1 MESFTIG
8 RVLESATQLQYCSD
22 AIEVTL
28 LAHGETTVPQW
39 PAICYSWT
47 MPTRLWSHMLE
58 DSSRLICLSRAI
70 RGPDG
75 QDYTHEVTDT
85 SDPVDP
91 VENIPKETEKQKNSE
106 K

>member
-28 LAHGETTVPQW
+28 LAHGETIVPQW

-70 RGPDG
+70 RGQDG
-75 QDYTHEVTDT
+75 QDCTHEVTD
-85 SDPVDP
+85 
-91 VENIPKETEKQKNSE
+91 NIPKKQKNR
-106 K
+106 KTQTNGKTPQWGH